1 MVNRPEAVQ
10 SIPIAS
16 AVPKVLLVSNYQG
29 MQHLLAMAQ
38 HTVRCDVV
46 FVESTAHAYSQV
58 KRLAPDLV
66 VVCLEIDDLDGC
78 QVLSMLMLDS
88 RTREIPVMTC
98 TMWREAIQS
107 ADDSRER
114 EELVFLQRPAVPVN

>member
-1 MVNRPEAVQ
+1 
-10 SIPIAS
+10 
-16 AVPKVLLVSNYQG
+16 

-38 HTVRCDVV
+38 HTVRYDVV

-107 ADDSRER
+107 ADDSREP